1 MKTSSKIALL
11 SRPLMVV
18 LPVAAL
24 ALLAPLAAHADAHGK
39 QAFLDARC
47 DRCHGVDS
55 VGIEA
60 KKPRASDLSH
70 TASEREAGWIRDY
83 LLRKVLLDDDQH
95 PVAWKGSDAELD
107 AVVAWLASL
116 E

>member
-1 MKTSSKIALL
+1 MTTSSKTLL
-11 SRPLMVV
+11 LARRLAVLLPL
-18 LPVAAL
+18 A

-39 QAFLDARC
+39 QAFLDAQC
-47 DRCHGVDS
+47 DRCHGVDT
-55 VGIEA
+55 VGIRA

-70 TASEREAGWIRDY
+70 AGAERDAGWIRDY
-83 LLRKVLLDDDQH
+83 LLRKVLLDDNQH
-95 PVAWKGSDAELD
+95 PVAWKGSDAQLD